1 MGSTERK
8 VRERTAMKK
17 MILKAALDLYVE
29 KGLDCT
35 TIRKIA
41 ERIEYSPAA
50 IYLYYPSKHVILYH
64 LQRSAFDRL
73 FKCLRLAEA
82 EQTPLGRLRL
92 LGRLYMDFGIKN
104 PREYELMYALPAAE
118 GLHPPMLYKGNA
130 ERIFAFIDQIVN
142 ACLAEKLVGFSDTV
156 TAPLQCWSMLHGL
169 LCSGPAAGLSQLVD
183 QNQSV
188 DLVYRAWQGYVD
200 GLVANALPSSD
211 A

>member
-1 MGSTERK
+1 
-8 VRERTAMKK
+8 MKK
-17 MILKAALDLYVE
+17 MILQAALDLYLE

-50 IYLYYPSKHVILYH
+50 IYLYYPSKHVIVYH

-73 FKCLRLAEA
+73 FKCLRLVE
-82 EQTPLGRLRL
+82 EEKTPLGRLRL
-92 LGRLYMDFGIKN
+92 LGKLYMDFGIKN
-104 PREYELMYALPAAE
+104 PREYELMYSLPSAE
-118 GLHPPMLYKGNA
+118 GLHPPSQYKGNA
-130 ERIFAFIDQIVN
+130 ERIFAFIGRIVN
-142 ACLAEKLVGFSDTV
+142 ACLAKKLVRFSDTV

-169 LCSGPAAGLSQLVD
+169 LCSGSAAGISKLVD

-188 DLVYRAWQGYVD
+188 SLVYRAWEGYVD